1 MSERDRTAKAATVGK
16 DGGPD
21 EKKVIVRTPFKI
33 AMRRLRKH
41 KLAIVGFWILVV
53 LYAMA
58 LFAEFVAP
66 YEYMTS
72 DRERPSQPPTKFR
85 FVDTNGRFHLIPFF
99 YPRVSKLEHGR
110 WVVAEETTRRCRV
123 RWFVR
128 GDAYKLFGLIPG
140 DIHLFGARP
149 GAKLY
154 LFGSDWL
161 GRDLFSRICHGA
173 RVSLTVGLIGVV
185 ISFTLGMIVGG
196 ISGYFAGRTDTILMR
211 VVEILM
217 AFPAFYFMLT
227 LRAAMPMTLSTVQIY
242 IGIVVIM
249 AFLGWP
255 GLARVVR
262 GMALS
267 FREQEYVLA
276 ARAVGQNSFLIIVR
290 HILPNTFSYAIV
302 AATLSIPGYILGES
316 ALSLLGLG
324 IAEPYA
330 SWGNL
335 LTAAM
340 NPSNLGQ
347 YWWIIIPGFFIFFA
361 IMAFNLLGD
370 GLRDAFDPKGLA

>member
-1 MSERDRTAKAATVGK
+1 MNARNKQPKAPTDKG
-16 DGGPD
+16 
-21 EKKVIVRTPFKI
+21 EKKVVVRTPFKI
-33 AMRRLRKH
+33 AMRRLRRH
-41 KLAIVGFWILVV
+41 KLAIIGFWTLVV

-58 LFAEFVAP
+58 LFAEFIAP
-66 YEYMTS
+66 YGFKTS
-72 DRERPSQPPTKFR
+72 DRERPYQPPTKFR
-85 FVDTNGRFHLIPFF
+85 FVDEEGTFHLIPFF
-99 YPRVSKLEHGR
+99 YARKNELVQGR
-110 WVVAEETTRRCRV
+110 WVVTEDTSKRCHI
-123 RWFVR
+123 RWFAR
-128 GDAYKLFGLIPG
+128 GEKYHFLDVIPA
-140 DIHLFGARP
+140 DIHLFGATD
-149 GAKLY
+149 GEKVFL
-154 LFGSDWL
+154 LGSDWN
-161 GRDLFSRICHGA
+161 GRDLFSRVCFGA
-173 RVSLTVGLIGVV
+173 RVSLTVGLIGVAV
-185 ISFTLGMIVGG
+185 SFTLGLIVGG
-196 ISGYFAGRTDTILMR
+196 ISGYFSGWTDTILMR

-227 LRAAMPMTLSTVQIY
+227 LRAALPLGGLNTVQIY
-242 IGIVVIM
+242 IGIVVIL

-276 ARAVGQNSFLIIVR
+276 AQALGQNRFLIIVR
-290 HILPNTFSYAIV
+290 HVLPNTFSYAIV

-330 SWGNL
+330 SWGNML
-335 LTAAM
+335 EPAM

>member
-1 MSERDRTAKAATVGK
+1 MNERGNTSKAPAGTKETPAAKSV
-16 DGGPD
+16 
-21 EKKVIVRTPFKI
+21 EIRTPFKI

-41 KLAIVGFWILVV
+41 TLALAGFWTLVV
-53 LYAMA
+53 LYAMMV
-58 LFAEFVAP
+58 FAEFVAP
-66 YEYMTS
+66 YGFKTS
-72 DRERPSQPPTKFR
+72 DRERPYQPPTKFY
-85 FVDTNGRFHLIPFF
+85 FVDEAGTFHLVPFF
-99 YPRVSKLEHGR
+99 YPRTNELVRGR
-110 WVVAEETTRRCRV
+110 WVVTEDKSQRCHV
-123 RWFVR
+123 RWFAR
-128 GDAYKLFGLIPG
+128 GEKYRLFGLIPG
-140 DIHLFGARP
+140 DIHLFSARP
-149 GAKLY
+149 GVKLY
-154 LFGSDWL
+154 LFGSDWN
-161 GRDLFSRICHGA
+161 GRDVFSRICYGG

-185 ISFTLGMIVGG
+185 ISFTFGLIIGG
-196 ISGYFAGRTDTILMR
+196 ISGYFSGWTDTALMR
-211 VVEILM
+211 GVEILM

-227 LRAAMPMTLSTVQIY
+227 LRAALPLELNTVQIY

-267 FREQEYVLA
+267 AREQEYVLA

-330 SWGNL
+330 SWGNM
-335 LTAAM
+335 LTKAM
-340 NPSNLGQ
+340 NPSNLAQ

>member
-1 MSERDRTAKAATVGK
+1 MSDDGDVKKGPAAAQGRAAEKAV
-16 DGGPD
+16 
-21 EKKVIVRTPFKI
+21 VVRTPFKI
-33 AMRRLRKH
+33 AMRRLRRH
-41 KLAIVGFWILVV
+41 KLALFGFWTLVV

-66 YEYMTS
+66 YRYMAS
-72 DRERPSQPPTKFR
+72 DRARPSQPPTKFR
-85 FVDTNGRFHLIPFF
+85 FVDTDGRFHLVPFF
-99 YPRVSKLEHGR
+99 YARVSRLEAGR
-110 WVVAEETTRRCRV
+110 WMVEDDTSRRCHV

-128 GDAYKLFGLIPG
+128 GDEYKLFGLIPG

-149 GAKLY
+149 GVKLY

-185 ISFTLGMIVGG
+185 ISFTLGLIVGG
-196 ISGYFAGRTDTILMR
+196 ISGYFSGRTDMALMR
-211 VVEILM
+211 VVEVMM

-227 LRAAMPMTLSTVQIY
+227 LRAALPLTLSTVQIY
-242 IGIVVIM
+242 FGIVIIM
-249 AFLGWP
+249 ALLGWP

-276 ARAVGQNSFLIIVR
+276 AQAVGQNSFLIIVR

-340 NPSNLGQ
+340 NPSNIGQ

>member
-16 DGGPD
+16 NGGPD

-85 FVDTNGRFHLIPFF
+85 FVDANGRFHLIPFF

-110 WVVAEETTRRCRV
+110 WVVAEETTWRCRV

-149 GAKLY
+149 GVKLY

>member
-1 MSERDRTAKAATVGK
+1 MSDRVRKDKTPAL
-16 DGGPD
+16 DGGAPGGR
-21 EKKVIVRTPFKI
+21 KKVIVRTPFKI
-33 AMRRLRKH
+33 AMRRLRRH
-41 KLAIVGFWILVV
+41 KLALFGFWVLVV

-66 YEYMTS
+66 YNHIVS
-72 DRERPSQPPTKFR
+72 DRTRPSQPPAKLR
-85 FVDTNGRFHLIPFF
+85 FIDGDGRFHLVPFF
-99 YPRVSKLEHGR
+99 YPRVSRLEGGR
-110 WVVAEETTRRCRV
+110 WIMEEDRSQCCHV

-128 GDAYKLFGLIPG
+128 GDPYKLFGLIPG
-140 DIHLFGARP
+140 DVHLFGARP

-154 LFGSDWL
+154 IFGSDWL

-185 ISFTLGMIVGG
+185 ISFTLGLIVGG
-196 ISGYFAGRTDTILMR
+196 ISGYFAGWTDTVLMR
-211 VVEILM
+211 FVEVLM

-262 GMALS
+262 GMALAA
-267 FREQEYVLA
+267 REQEYVLA
-276 ARAVGQNSFLIIVR
+276 ARALGQNSFLVIVR

-324 IAEPYA
+324 IAEPQA
-330 SWGNL
+330 SWGNM